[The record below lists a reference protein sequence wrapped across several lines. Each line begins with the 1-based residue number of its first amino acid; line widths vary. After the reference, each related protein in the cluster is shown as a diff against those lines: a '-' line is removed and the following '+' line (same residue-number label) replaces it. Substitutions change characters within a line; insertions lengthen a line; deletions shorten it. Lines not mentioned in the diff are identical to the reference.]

1 MCVCVGG
8 GWGGGGGLY
17 TSDKPLICDA
27 TVPPCRRPVPPNC
40 VEVAAIMTDL
50 TIAPPNDDYPLI
62 QGPHPP

>member
-1 MCVCVGG
+1 MGD
-8 GWGGGGGLY
+8 GLY

-50 TIAPPNDDYPLI
+50 TIAPPNDDCPLI